1 MGFNWNQGATY
12 KYVGNSVAC
21 SKKDICHKLKWK
33 WSQTIG
39 KLTNVTR
46 FFDFGRS
53 SRNPKW
59 NELQAVESEANEDWF
74 GAVFHLEKIL
84 SLNPENK
91 DVKTR
96 IATAKDRLKA
106 K

>member
-1 MGFNWNQGATY
+1 MSFFAFDVN
-12 KYVGNSVAC
+12 KVGLKNTKFQEERSR
-21 SKKDICHKLKWK
+21 KDRKRLER
-33 WSQTIG
+33 
-39 KLTNVTR
+39 L
-46 FFDFGRS
+46 S
-53 SRNPKW
+53 SPDPTW
-59 NELQAVESEANEDWF
+59 NESQAVESEANEDWF

-96 IATAKDRLKA
+96 IATTKDRLKA